1 MENNSFQYR
10 FFQHLKSLVPPYK
23 SLVDEISDLLEIST
37 DSAYRRIRGEKMIDL
52 EEIKKISQYFQI
64 SLDQLLNI
72 NSNAIIFHGKLNDQ
86 SENRFKSWLEDMMHQ
101 LEIVN
106 KHKHNHI
113 YFLLKDIPPFYHF
126 YFKELACFKFFFWM
140 KSIMYYDKF
149 KNESFDLEV
158 HHFAEYDSLIQKILQ
173 LYNKIPTTEIWNV
186 EGINTTLRQIDL
198 YYEMG
203 ILNPADSKVIY
214 QQMLDLV
221 NHIEKQAELGKKF
234 NPSGGLEPGD
244 ASYQLLVNE
253 FILGDNTFLAELDDI
268 KITYLNHSVL
278 YFIGSTDPRLNEAMF
293 GSLDNLMKKSSM
305 ISIVGEKER
314 MRFFKKL
321 RTKIHSSMAKA
332 GISINPVHHEHSE
345 NGSKTEEN

>member
-1 MENNSFQYR
+1 MENSSFQCR

-37 DSAYRRIRGEKMIDL
+37 DSAYRRIRGEKTIDL

-64 SLDQLLNI
+64 SLDQLMNI
-72 NSNAIIFHGKLNDQ
+72 NSDAILFHGKLNDQ

-106 KHKHNHI
+106 KHQHKHI

-126 YFKELACFKFFFWM
+126 YFKELAYFKFFFWM
-140 KSIMYYDKF
+140 KSILYYDKF
-149 KNESFDLEV
+149 KNESFDLKV
-158 HHFAEYDSLIQKILQ
+158 HHFEEYETLIQEILR
-173 LYNKIPTTEIWNV
+173 LYNKIPTTEIWNL

-198 YYEMG
+198 YCEMG
-203 ILNPADSKVIY
+203 VLNPADGKIIY
-214 QQMLDLV
+214 LQMLELL

-234 NPSGGLEPGD
+234 NPSLGIQPGD

-278 YFIGSTDPRLNEAMF
+278 YFIGSMDPRLNEAMF
-293 GSLDNLMKKSSM
+293 GSLENLMKKSSM
-305 ISIVGEKER
+305 ISTVGEKER
-314 MRFFKKL
+314 IRFFKKL
-321 RTKIHSSMAKA
+321 RAKINLSITKA
-332 GISINPVHHEHSE
+332 GISVNSSGHEHME
-345 NGSKTEEN
+345 NIGKTEEN